1 MGELVNL
8 YKEEYAPDQ
17 RQVRQAIS
25 RLVRAGTVYDG
36 NDNRPRPSPD
46 L

>member
-1 MGELVNL
+1 MGEFVRL

-17 RQVRQAIS
+17 TQVRQAIS
-25 RLVRAGTVYDG
+25 RLVRAATVHDG